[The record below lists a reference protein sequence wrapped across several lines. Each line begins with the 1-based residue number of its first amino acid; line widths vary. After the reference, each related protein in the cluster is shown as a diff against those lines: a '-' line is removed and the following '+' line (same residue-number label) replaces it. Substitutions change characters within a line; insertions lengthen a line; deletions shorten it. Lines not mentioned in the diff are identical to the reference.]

1 MNVIEIRD
9 QGKNVKAWHRHRKII
24 FSATFRYIEHR
35 PSQKPLAARL
45 NSYFLVR
52 AIFDKKWKMKYG
64 FFRSNANL
72 LGETVFML
80 NYLSVQILYIYLNII
95 GVRKNINE
103 R

>member
-1 MNVIEIRD
+1 
-9 QGKNVKAWHRHRKII
+9 
-24 FSATFRYIEHR
+24 
-35 PSQKPLAARL
+35 
-45 NSYFLVR
+45 
-52 AIFDKKWKMKYG
+52 MKYG

-103 R
+103 RWNAYFYINIGI